1 MRSWWTAWLQATR
14 PPSSPLPS
22 GGENG
27 LAPALGTGQRGR
39 PTRKAHEE
47 GANAPPA
54 RRRVRPGGRTPRTLP
69 ALPART
75 ACGGCFASF
84 LTRRP
89 YLLGPRSG
97 HESGAGVARLPW
109 WPVPGCDPPRTRS
122 PTART
127 GGESSTLGS
136 CTLGSPAPH
145 RDFSR
150 PSSGIGPCRTPPP
163 NGNQR
168 LSYVTDHG
176 RIRGTAGWGRKPRKE
191 TESRLAASWV
201 ESGSEH

>member
-69 ALPART
+69 APPART

-127 GGESSTLGS
+127 GGGIVHSWELHPWEPRTAPRFLPAQLRNWPLPNSASQWEPKALLRHGS
-136 CTLGSPAPH
+136 RANPGHGGVGSQAQK
-145 RDFSR
+145 
-150 PSSGIGPCRTPPP
+150 
-163 NGNQR
+163 GN
-168 LSYVTDHG
+168 
-176 RIRGTAGWGRKPRKE
+176 
-191 TESRLAASWV
+191 
-201 ESGSEH
+201 